1 MEAKAHFPV
10 FLQPNSVRS
19 MGISNYFLG
28 KSGNSGSL
36 NAEKASDSRNLSLPH
51 GATAAYPS
59 LFPNALNNQ
68 VLRNLNHGSNV
79 DFRDGG
85 GPQQFGLENHMTFGS
100 HANVMNSA
108 GDFKDPQFIVLHYL
122 YDICQ
127 GKGWLKL
134 MDPLEPCVV
143 KMNSKRGNE
152 VKYRYLP
159 PCDDIA
165 PSSFVDCCT
174 RFLRSDVAVRVSFP
188 VIHAILDV
196 LSNGEVVSLD
206 ANHNVQIINKIADLQ
221 WARKYQNCA
230 FVREDRCLVV
240 WADSVQELTDFV
252 GTLENMMVDYVWK
265 QGNAA
270 DEKHD
275 EYIPRVT
282 FARVFNSSDSFSSDP
297 SRHAVEINGA
307 NVITRNGLNSGEEL
321 SEKASK
327 DLEEQLE
334 ERSVVY
340 IHAIVMA
347 FGVALVITW
356 IGLQASEIT
365 KAVKAERN
373 YYVLLALLMVVPFF
387 LFASFFASSIMST
400 LLYIFGPI
408 SQMNKNSYS
417 YSCHKTPRMKL
428 VDGALPHVTVQCP
441 VYKEKLESVIKP
453 TIKSLQA
460 AVRTYELQGG
470 SANIF
475 INDDGLQ
482 LVDRKE
488 ALKRIEYYEECGLGY
503 VARPPHGEKGFVRKG
518 RFKKAS
524 NMNYCLHISK
534 LVDKKFH
541 EGLAASESW
550 SPKEESGLY
559 LKVLEEVVKEEGKC
573 WAGGDILLGEVIL
586 LIDSD
591 TRVPED
597 CFVDS
602 VSEMFDS
609 PEVAIIQHAS
619 GVMMVVNNYW
629 EKMIAWFT
637 DMIYFSISCV
647 SGNGLTMAA
656 FVGHNAFLRWSAIQ
670 ELAYLDEDDGIVKY
684 WSEAHVSEDFEM
696 SLKLAS
702 LGYTI
707 RIATYHNGEF
717 MEGVSL
723 TVYDEITRWS
733 KYAFGCA
740 EIMFS
745 PFKIWWTGKI
755 FTRLFFQFLTSN
767 ISLACKF
774 SILGYMGTYYAIA
787 TSFIMLI
794 ANYFIVGYYEW
805 GYSRVYID
813 SMRVFI
819 SVMVVFGCATQ
830 LAYIIGRYRIYKKS
844 VLKMI
849 IEFRWS
855 LLFTVFIGGL
865 AWHMVVSIGCYFFS
879 MDLQW
884 GATAKDIDDSNFFK
898 ELPKAVKSYKFMY
911 IICFAVIL
919 GMIAL
924 AYIVPYTFQI
934 RLLVCALPLG
944 WTVAS
949 HILAPIVLNPQLM
962 TFSW

>member
-1 MEAKAHFPV
+1 
-10 FLQPNSVRS
+10 

-28 KSGNSGSL
+28 KS
-36 NAEKASDSRNLSLPH
+36 EKEAPKQN
-51 GATAAYPS
+51 
-59 LFPNALNNQ
+59 
-68 VLRNLNHGSNV
+68 GSNTNVPLDASFVYPNIFSSAMTSQMLGQLTQGSHV
-79 DFRDGG
+79 DFRDGAG
-85 GPQQFGLENHMTFGS
+85 SHRFGLENHMPYGS
-100 HANVMNSA
+100 HANVLASA
-108 GDFKDPQFIVLHYL
+108 GDFQDPQFIVLHYL

-134 MDPLEPCVV
+134 VDPLEPCVV

-165 PSSFVDCCT
+165 PYSFVDCCT

-188 VIHAILDV
+188 VIHAILDA
-196 LSNGEVVSLD
+196 LSTMRVVCLD
-206 ANHNVQIINKIADLQ
+206 ANHNVQIIDTIADLQ
-221 WARKYQNCA
+221 WVRKYQNCA

-252 GTLENMMVDYVWK
+252 RVLENKMVDYVWQ
-265 QGNAA
+265 QGNAV
-270 DEKHD
+270 DEKES
-275 EYIPRVT
+275 EYVPRVT
-282 FARVFNSSDSFSSDP
+282 FARVFNSSSDSFSSDS
-297 SRHAVEINGA
+297 SRPAVEIEGE
-307 NVITRNGLNSGEEL
+307 NVITENRINSESSAGTEGDLN
-321 SEKASK
+321 EKHTK
-327 DLEEQLE
+327 DLEEQRE
-334 ERSVVY
+334 ERNVVY
-340 IHAIVMA
+340 IHATVMA
-347 FGVALVITW
+347 FAVALVFTW
-356 IGLQASEIT
+356 IGLQAAEIT
-365 KAVKAERN
+365 KAVKAEQN
-373 YYVLLALLMVVPFF
+373 YYVFLALLMVIPFF

-400 LLYIFGPI
+400 LLYILGPI
-408 SQMNKNSYS
+408 SQMSKNSYS

-428 VDGALPHVTVQCP
+428 VNGALPHVTIQCP
-441 VYKEKLESVIKP
+441 IYKEKLDSVIKP
-453 TIKSLQA
+453 TVKSLQA

-488 ALKRIEYYEECGLGY
+488 ALERIEYFEECGLGY
-503 VARPPHGEKGFVRKG
+503 VARPPHGENGFQRKG

-541 EGLAASESW
+541 EGLALSDSW
-550 SPKEESGLY
+550 SAKEESALY
-559 LKVLEEVVKEEGKC
+559 LKVLEEVVREEGKC
-573 WAGGDILLGEVIL
+573 WAGGDILLGDVIL

-707 RIATYHNGEF
+707 RIATYHNREF
-717 MEGVSL
+717 KEGVSL

-740 EIMFS
+740 EIMFT
-745 PFKIWWTGKI
+745 PFKRWWTGKI
-755 FTRLFFQFLTSN
+755 FTRLFFDFLTLP

-794 ANYFIVGYYEW
+794 CNYFIVGYYEW
-805 GYSRVYID
+805 GYSKVYID
-813 SMRVFI
+813 AMRVFI
-819 SVMVVFGCATQ
+819 SVMVVFGCASQ

-844 VLKMI
+844 VPHMI
-849 IEFRWS
+849 VEFRWS
-855 LLFTVFIGGL
+855 LLFTVFMGGL
-865 AWHMVVSIGCYFFS
+865 SWHMIVSIGCYFFS
-879 MDLQW
+879 MNLQW

-898 ELPKAVKSYKFMY
+898 ELPKAVKNYKFMY
-911 IICFAVIL
+911 IICFALIL
-919 GMIAL
+919 GMAAL
-924 AYIVPYTFQI
+924 AYLVPYAFQI
-934 RLLVCALPLG
+934 RLLACALPLG

-949 HILAPIVLNPQLM
+949 HILSPILLNPQLM
-962 TFSW
+962 TFEW